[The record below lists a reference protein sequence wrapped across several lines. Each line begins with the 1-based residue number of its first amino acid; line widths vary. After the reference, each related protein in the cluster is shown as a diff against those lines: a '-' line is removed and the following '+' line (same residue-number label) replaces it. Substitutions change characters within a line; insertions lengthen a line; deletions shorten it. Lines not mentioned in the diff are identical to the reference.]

1 MIITVSREFGSGGRE
16 IGMRLAREL
25 GLQYFDKEIV
35 AEIADRTELDEHY
48 VETVLDKG
56 GYKSFSFSFGRS
68 LPMIS
73 AAPDVVTDVLVAQQQ
88 VIRALGAK
96 GNCLVVGR
104 CAEELLKQYKPFR
117 IFVYA
122 DDESKIKR
130 CRARASENENYSDK
144 QLIKKFREIDKGRK
158 QLHDLVSPNEWGV
171 RSEYELMINTSRVD
185 IDKIIAPLAEYIRSF
200 NTNR

>member
-16 IGMRLAREL
+16 IGMRLAEEL
-25 GLQYFDKEIV
+25 GLEYFDKEIV
-35 AEIADRTELDEHY
+35 AEIADRCELDEHY
-48 VETVLDKG
+48 VENVLDRG
-56 GYKSFSFSFGRS
+56 GYKNFSFSFGRS
-68 LPMIS
+68 LPMVS

-122 DDESKIKR
+122 DNESKIAR
-130 CRARASENENYSDK
+130 CRARATENENYTDK
-144 QLIKKFREIDKGRK
+144 QLLKKFKEIDKGRK
-158 QLHDLVSPNEWGV
+158 QLHDLVSPNEWGT
-171 RSEYELMINTSRVD
+171 RSEYELMINTSRAD
-185 IDKIIAPLAEYIRSF
+185 IEKIIAPLAEYIRKF
-200 NTNR
+200 AAN